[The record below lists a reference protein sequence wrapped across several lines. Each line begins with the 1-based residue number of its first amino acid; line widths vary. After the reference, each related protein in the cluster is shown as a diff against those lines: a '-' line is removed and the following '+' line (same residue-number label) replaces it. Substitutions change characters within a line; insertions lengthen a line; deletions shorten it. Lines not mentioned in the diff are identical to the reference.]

1 MDLKVNGNV
10 AFKEDGHKYF
20 DLRDPKKEY
29 ISVTT
34 LIGKFE
40 QQFDKD
46 FWSKYK
52 ALEKVLG
59 TQKFS
64 LEKPKL
70 LKTKVWDPELL
81 SLYDIS
87 ENDFNSAQQDILD
100 EWDKTNREACERG
113 TRIHSIMENKFY
125 SGAKSY
131 SLKSYGIGG
140 KFECKKDYTKL
151 DLEKGVYPEYLVH
164 ICDDN
169 VRLAGQIDLL
179 IKDGNDITIGDYKGL
194 PLETKIPTITGWST
208 IAELKVGDT
217 IFDKN
222 GNPTKIKHKSKVH
235 LNPCY
240 KITFDNGDTIIADH
254 EHRWEISFKRQ
265 TTKNN
270 NSKYSQTVMTTEE
283 ICEWLKDI
291 ESLKTKNTY
300 TIPKILNPK
309 PLNLPDVEL
318 PIDPYVLGAW
328 LGDGSKSCGIITQAK
343 DSPLWD
349 EIKRRG
355 FEIGENAQHNPDR
368 ENVEMRTVYGLKT
381 LLNTLGLKNKKFIPD
396 IYQRASYN
404 QRLDLLRGLMDTDGY
419 YNPGRK
425 RYVMSTGQEWQK
437 DDMVKLL
444 SSLGVKV
451 TTFELVKKCNDKQ
464 FKAWDVCF
472 STSEFNPFLI
482 RNQDIDLNAST
493 VDKRTFRNIISVEPI
508 DTVPTQCLEVDSETH
523 TFLCTEKMIVTHN
536 TNGSIDKKSSY
547 NTFSKKY
554 SMMKYPLNNLMDCN
568 FYHYSMQLSTYA
580 WMLKYN
586 NPEFN
591 IKRLFLLHFPHDKKD
606 PVIYEVE
613 YLEDE
618 VKRMINEYKKILKRE
633 ERELK
638 RKPIDF

>member
-52 ALEKVLG
+52 ALEKILG

-81 SLYDIS
+81 SIYDIS

-151 DLEKGVYPEYLVH
+151 DLDKGVYPEYLVH

-179 IKDGNDITIGDYKGL
+179 IKDGNDITVGDYK
-194 PLETKIPTITGWST
+194 S
-208 IAELKVGDT
+208 
-217 IFDKN
+217 
-222 GNPTKIKHKSKVH
+222 
-235 LNPCY
+235 
-240 KITFDNGDTIIADH
+240 
-254 EHRWEISFKRQ
+254 
-265 TTKNN
+265 
-270 NSKYSQTVMTTEE
+270 
-283 ICEWLKDI
+283 
-291 ESLKTKNTY
+291 
-300 TIPKILNPK
+300 
-309 PLNLPDVEL
+309 
-318 PIDPYVLGAW
+318 
-328 LGDGSKSCGIITQAK
+328 
-343 DSPLWD
+343 
-349 EIKRRG
+349 
-355 FEIGENAQHNPDR
+355 
-368 ENVEMRTVYGLKT
+368 
-381 LLNTLGLKNKKFIPD
+381 
-396 IYQRASYN
+396 
-404 QRLDLLRGLMDTDGY
+404 
-419 YNPGRK
+419 
-425 RYVMSTGQEWQK
+425 
-437 DDMVKLL
+437 
-444 SSLGVKV
+444 
-451 TTFELVKKCNDKQ
+451 
-464 FKAWDVCF
+464 
-472 STSEFNPFLI
+472 
-482 RNQDIDLNAST
+482 
-493 VDKRTFRNIISVEPI
+493 
-508 DTVPTQCLEVDSETH
+508 
-523 TFLCTEKMIVTHN
+523 
-536 TNGSIDKKSSY
+536 NGSIDKKSSY